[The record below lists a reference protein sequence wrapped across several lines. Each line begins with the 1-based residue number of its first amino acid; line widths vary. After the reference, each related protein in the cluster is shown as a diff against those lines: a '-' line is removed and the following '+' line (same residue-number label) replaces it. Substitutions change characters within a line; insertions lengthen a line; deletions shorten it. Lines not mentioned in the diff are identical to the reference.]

1 MPITVKAFATVRDV
15 IGMNGVAK
23 IEVREEITVEEL
35 LRRLSRELGERFN
48 ELVYDPRKNSLAPGV
63 RILVNGRDID
73 FLKGLSTTLKE
84 GDTVAIIPPIAG
96 G

>member
-1 MPITVKAFATVRDV
+1 MPITIKAFATVRDV

-23 IEVREEITVEEL
+23 INIEKEITVEEL
-35 LRRLSRELGERFN
+35 FRKLSKDLGERFTK
-48 ELVYDPRKNSLAPGV
+48 LVYDPQRKALAPGV